1 MKIIHTSDWHL
12 GQNFF
17 EYDRREDHDSMVE
30 QLAELIKEENPDAL
44 IIAGDVYDIA
54 APNTTVQKE
63 FAEHIV
69 RLRDACPSAAIVCI
83 SGNHDSASRHEIY
96 QTPWEALNVHMI
108 GKVNM
113 NDLAENIIRIKDKGW
128 IVAVP
133 YTNDRFLN
141 DGFYKSMEDT
151 VKNMAGES
159 LPIVYVGHAAIK
171 GRDYTGHLSQNDR
184 FIGGIECTGIEEIG
198 EAYDYIALGHI
209 HKAQTFDNGR
219 ARYSGSPL
227 PVSFDEVKRGY
238 EHGFTRVEIDSHGST
253 PRIRTRDV
261 TCPHPLVNI
270 PAEGFAEWNDVMREL
285 RTFPSDIDA
294 YIRLNVLLKG
304 NSLLPLDKDIQI
316 KNALSGK
323 KARHAATNPT
333 REASEKAADSGI
345 KQMSL
350 TMTEL
355 QEIDPKLILK
365 AHAEAVNAKFDK
377 NFEEMFDIVFRM
389 VNEADNEN

>member
-151 VKNMAGES
+151 VKNMTGES

-184 FIGGIECTGIEEIG
+184 FIGGIECTSIEEIG

-238 EHGFTRVEIDSHGST
+238 EHGFTIVEIDSHGST

-333 REASEKAADSGI
+333 REEVEKAAGSDSR
-345 KQMSL
+345 QMSL

-355 QEIDPKLILK
+355 QEMDPKLILK
-365 AHAEAVNAKFDK
+365 AHAEAVNAQFDK
-377 NFEEMFDIVFRM
+377 DFEEMFDAVYRII
-389 VNEADNEN
+389 NGADYEN

>member
-209 HKAQTFDNGR
+209 HKAQTFDKGR

-238 EHGFTRVEIDSHGST
+238 EHGFTIVEIDSHGST

-333 REASEKAADSGI
+333 REEVEKAAGSDSR
-345 KQMSL
+345 QMSL

-355 QEIDPKLILK
+355 QEMDPKLILK
-365 AHAEAVNAKFDK
+365 AHAEAVNAQFDK
-377 NFEEMFDIVFRM
+377 DFEEMFDAVYRII
-389 VNEADNEN
+389 NGADYEN

>member
-151 VKNMAGES
+151 VKNMTGES

-238 EHGFTRVEIDSHGST
+238 EHGFTIVEIDSHGST

-333 REASEKAADSGI
+333 REEVEKAAGSDSR
-345 KQMSL
+345 QMSL

-355 QEIDPKLILK
+355 QEMDPKLILK
-365 AHAEAVNAKFDK
+365 AHAEAVNAQFDK
-377 NFEEMFDIVFRM
+377 DFEEMFDAVYRII
-389 VNEADNEN
+389 NGADYEN

>member
-151 VKNMAGES
+151 VKNIAGES

-238 EHGFTRVEIDSHGST
+238 EHGFTIVEIDSHGST

-333 REASEKAADSGI
+333 REEVEKAAGSDSR
-345 KQMSL
+345 QMSL

-355 QEIDPKLILK
+355 QEMDPKLILK
-365 AHAEAVNAKFDK
+365 AHAEAVNAQFDK
-377 NFEEMFDIVFRM
+377 DFEEMFDAVYRII
-389 VNEADNEN
+389 NGADYEN

>member
-184 FIGGIECTGIEEIG
+184 FIGGIECTSIEEIG

-238 EHGFTRVEIDSHGST
+238 EHGFTIVEIDSHGST

>member
-238 EHGFTRVEIDSHGST
+238 EHGFTIVEIDSHGST

-333 REASEKAADSGI
+333 REEVEKAAGSDSR
-345 KQMSL
+345 QMSL

-355 QEIDPKLILK
+355 QEMDPKLILK
-365 AHAEAVNAKFDK
+365 AHAEAVNAQFDK
-377 NFEEMFDIVFRM
+377 DFEEMFDAVYRII
-389 VNEADNEN
+389 NGADYEN

>member
-238 EHGFTRVEIDSHGST
+238 EHGFTIVEIDSHGST

-285 RTFPSDIDA
+285 RIFPSDIDA

>member
-238 EHGFTRVEIDSHGST
+238 EHGFTIVEIDSHGST

-316 KNALSGK
+316 KNTLSGK

-377 NFEEMFDIVFRM
+377 NFEEEYAYEEED
-389 VNEADNEN
+389 E

>member
-238 EHGFTRVEIDSHGST
+238 EHGFTIVEIDSHGST

-285 RTFPSDIDA
+285 RIFPSDIDA

-333 REASEKAADSGI
+333 REEVEKAAGSDSR
-345 KQMSL
+345 QMSL

-355 QEIDPKLILK
+355 QEMDPKLILK
-365 AHAEAVNAKFDK
+365 AHAEAVNAQFDK
-377 NFEEMFDIVFRM
+377 DFEEMFDAVYRII
-389 VNEADNEN
+389 NGADYEN